1 MRKKEV
7 LTENQILSILYTMK
21 SQLFELPGEKK
32 IGLTNWG
39 VNYSVLLREG
49 KWLLV
54 WLYYTRKLR
63 WIPLTVQEISGNIF
77 K

>member
-49 KWLLV
+49 K
-54 WLYYTRKLR
+54 
-63 WIPLTVQEISGNIF
+63 
-77 K
+77 